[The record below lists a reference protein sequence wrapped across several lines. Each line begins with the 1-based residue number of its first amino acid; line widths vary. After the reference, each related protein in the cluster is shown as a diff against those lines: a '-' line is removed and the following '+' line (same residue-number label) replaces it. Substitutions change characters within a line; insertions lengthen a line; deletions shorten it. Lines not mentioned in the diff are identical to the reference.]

1 MPMKIHKYLI
11 FIILFF
17 AFFLRGYKIETL
29 PSLNPDEAA
38 LGYNAYSLLQTGK
51 DEHGISWPLHFKSF
65 GDFKPGGYIYLD
77 LPFVKILGL
86 TPLAVRLPNLILSVL
101 SIYIIYRLI
110 LLTTNNISL
119 SLLSALVLALNPWH
133 IHFSRGAWESST
145 SLFFI
150 ILGVYWLYLYLLK
163 QKDIYLFLFIIP
175 LSLSFYIYHS
185 ARIFVPCLIVII
197 FLLNFKKLFQ
207 PKIILTLLIGALIT
221 LPVFIS
227 FMKNGGATRFNGV
240 GLTADYGPTSRSEEL
255 INQHFPYKILYKFI
269 HNKRILYAL
278 SWSQKYFSHFD
289 LNFLFVN
296 GDEVPRSKSPE
307 IGQFYQFELVFLI
320 FGIIYL
326 LKTNLQL
333 TQLIFPWLLTSPLA
347 SSLTFQAPS
356 ALRALALTIPVSI
369 FIASGIYYVYRLIHR
384 QLLIIFLILLY
395 IFSLAYFLD
404 AYFVHA
410 PKRYSFAWNRGFSE
424 IIPFIESNK
433 SNYQNIYLTDKY
445 DQPYILYLFFSKYP
459 PSKIQS
465 QITLSPPDKFGFSTV
480 TQIDNITFKVPDIIP
495 PDSLVIDSADFQ
507 LTGQSFKIYTR

>member
-175 LSLSFYIYHS
+175 LSLSFYIYH
-185 ARIFVPCLIVII
+185 
-197 FLLNFKKLFQ
+197 
-207 PKIILTLLIGALIT
+207 
-221 LPVFIS
+221 
-227 FMKNGGATRFNGV
+227 
-240 GLTADYGPTSRSEEL
+240 
-255 INQHFPYKILYKFI
+255 
-269 HNKRILYAL
+269 YAL
-278 SWSQKYFSHFD
+278 SWLGNSHD
-289 LNFLFVN
+289 M
-296 GDEVPRSKSPE
+296 EK
-307 IGQFYQFELVFLI
+307 
-320 FGIIYL
+320 
-326 LKTNLQL
+326 
-333 TQLIFPWLLTSPLA
+333 
-347 SSLTFQAPS
+347 
-356 ALRALALTIPVSI
+356 
-369 FIASGIYYVYRLIHR
+369 
-384 QLLIIFLILLY
+384 
-395 IFSLAYFLD
+395 
-404 AYFVHA
+404 
-410 PKRYSFAWNRGFSE
+410 
-424 IIPFIESNK
+424 
-433 SNYQNIYLTDKY
+433 
-445 DQPYILYLFFSKYP
+445 
-459 PSKIQS
+459 
-465 QITLSPPDKFGFSTV
+465 
-480 TQIDNITFKVPDIIP
+480 
-495 PDSLVIDSADFQ
+495 
-507 LTGQSFKIYTR
+507 